1 MKNIL
6 KTLGLG
12 FILTSASNAIANTL
26 PPTPDKEADAL
37 VEISNTTKNNNTP
50 KASINAMANSLP
62 PTPDKEAEIALK
74 ANTKSAIANTLPP
87 TPEKE
92 AHALANTLPPT
103 LECIAHYTTKIYIN
117 KQHVRC

>member
-26 PPTPDKEADAL
+26 PPTPDKEAEIAL
-37 VEISNTTKNNNTP
+37 KANTK
-50 KASINAMANSLP
+50 SAMANSLP

-74 ANTKSAIANTLPP
+74 ANTKSAIANSLPP
-87 TPEKE
+87 TPE
-92 AHALANTLPPT
+92 NTLPPT
-103 LECIAHYTTKIYIN
+103 FECIARHSTKIYIN

>member
-87 TPEKE
+87 TPE
-92 AHALANTLPPT
+92 NTLPPT
-103 LECIAHYTTKIYIN
+103 FECIARHSTKIYIN